1 MTNMYQKT
9 LLFILLVISS
19 FGTQLF
25 AQSKSKKEMKVVPVD
40 EKISEVETKK
50 NSNKSLKKALPTINV
65 MDENM
70 VKNIHSLLNQGST
83 PKEKIKKLDEIIKTA
98 IQNDLPKTLALS
110 YYQIGIAY
118 KELGQWQVALQ
129 FLELAD
135 RKKNAIIPS
144 EIYLEMGLILSK
156 TGKYK
161 ASNEKLFYYKK
172 KIESESVKSD
182 SEVEYKVVSDA
193 VSEKKASSNNS
204 SKLTSANSIPSNSA
218 MISQETSSNSLAYCS
233 TTSEGFVYNPKLKVE
248 YAIAENYFA
257 SEQFKLAISSY
268 EKLVIEEK
276 KSNNEI
282 GLLECYSRL
291 AACYISIG
299 ETKKGIAYYTASIKK
314 VNKSSL
320 SNKQKIN
327 ETKEYVSSAL
337 RKQGKYQED
346 LDIRNSTLSFSKDGL
361 EHLRLAQ
368 SYYKTRQFD
377 KAENSIDKYISDPSF
392 NIIDRRE
399 VSVLKDISKFIN
411 KKGDTEKAYRY
422 LSLYTSLQDTIKNR
436 IANLDLN
443 NNDVEGFQSILQLEV
458 LRKDKEISMN
468 AINHLMEEDKLKEDA
483 LSNHRIT
490 IGLLLFLLVIG
501 TIGGIYILRVSKQ
514 RRIANQQLA
523 LRSLRSQMNPHFI
536 FNALNSVNSF
546 ISENDERSANK
557 FLSEFSRLMRSVM
570 ENSEHDFI
578 SLTKEL
584 EIVRIYMQLEHF
596 RFKDKFNYTIEVDS
610 NIDEDAFQLPPMLIQ
625 PYIENAIWHGLRYKE
640 EIGNLSL
647 SFKLNADK
655 LIITLID
662 DGIGRTKSA
671 EIKTSNQLKNKST
684 ALKNINERITIFNEL
699 HHIKIEVSIT
709 DVEIDGSGTRVELS
723 IPQNTKQ
730 HA

>member
-1 MTNMYQKT
+1 
-9 LLFILLVISS
+9 
-19 FGTQLF
+19 
-25 AQSKSKKEMKVVPVD
+25 MKVVAVD
-40 EKISEVETKK
+40 EKNSEIETKK
-50 NSNKSLKKALPTINV
+50 NTTKSIKKALPTINV

-70 VKNIHSLLNQGST
+70 VKNIHSLLNQGNK

-161 ASNEKLFYYKK
+161 ASNEKLFFYKK

-182 SEVEYKVVSDA
+182 SEMEHNVALDEVSA
-193 VSEKKASSNNS
+193 KKASSTNS
-204 SKLTSANSIPSNSA
+204 IKTTSA
-218 MISQETSSNSLAYCS
+218 NSLAYCS
-233 TTSEGFVYNPKLKVE
+233 VTSDGFVYNPKLKVE

-268 EKLVIEEK
+268 EKLAIEEK

-299 ETKKGIAYYTASIKK
+299 QTKKGIAYYTASVQK
-314 VNKSSL
+314 VNKSSI
-320 SNKQKIN
+320 SNKQKIS
-327 ETKEYVSSAL
+327 ETKEFVSSAL
-337 RKQGKYQED
+337 RKQGKYKED
-346 LDIRNSTLSFSKDGL
+346 LDIRNSTLNFSKDEGL

-368 SYYKTRQFD
+368 SYFKTRQNE
-377 KAENSIDKYISDPSF
+377 KAENSIDKYIAKPSY

-399 VSVLKDISKFIN
+399 VIVLKDISKFIN

-655 LIITLID
+655 LTITLID

-671 EIKTSNQLKNKST
+671 EIKTANQLKNKST

-699 HHIKIEVSIT
+699 HRIKIEVSIT
-709 DVEIDGSGTRVELS
+709 DVEADGSGTRVELS
-723 IPQNTKQ
+723 IPQNSKQ

>member
-1 MTNMYQKT
+1 M
-9 LLFILLVISS
+9 
-19 FGTQLF
+19 
-25 AQSKSKKEMKVVPVD
+25 
-40 EKISEVETKK
+40 
-50 NSNKSLKKALPTINV
+50 
-65 MDENM
+65 
-70 VKNIHSLLNQGST
+70 
-83 PKEKIKKLDEIIKTA
+83 
-98 IQNDLPKTLALS
+98 
-110 YYQIGIAY
+110 
-118 KELGQWQVALQ
+118 
-129 FLELAD
+129 
-135 RKKNAIIPS
+135 
-144 EIYLEMGLILSK
+144 
-156 TGKYK
+156 
-161 ASNEKLFYYKK
+161 
-172 KIESESVKSD
+172 
-182 SEVEYKVVSDA
+182 
-193 VSEKKASSNNS
+193 
-204 SKLTSANSIPSNSA
+204 
-218 MISQETSSNSLAYCS
+218 
-233 TTSEGFVYNPKLKVE
+233 
-248 YAIAENYFA
+248 
-257 SEQFKLAISSY
+257 
-268 EKLVIEEK
+268 
-276 KSNNEI
+276 
-282 GLLECYSRL
+282 
-291 AACYISIG
+291 
-299 ETKKGIAYYTASIKK
+299 
-314 VNKSSL
+314 
-320 SNKQKIN
+320 
-327 ETKEYVSSAL
+327 
-337 RKQGKYQED
+337 
-346 LDIRNSTLSFSKDGL
+346 
-361 EHLRLAQ
+361 
-368 SYYKTRQFD
+368 
-377 KAENSIDKYISDPSF
+377 
-392 NIIDRRE
+392 
-399 VSVLKDISKFIN
+399 
-411 KKGDTEKAYRY
+411 
-422 LSLYTSLQDTIKNR
+422 
-436 IANLDLN
+436 DLN

-655 LIITLID
+655 LTITLID

-671 EIKTSNQLKNKST
+671 EIKTANQLKNKST

-699 HHIKIEVSIT
+699 HRIKIEVSIT
-709 DVEIDGSGTRVELS
+709 DVEADGSGTRVELS
-723 IPQNTKQ
+723 IPQNSKQ

>member
-1 MTNMYQKT
+1 
-9 LLFILLVISS
+9 
-19 FGTQLF
+19 
-25 AQSKSKKEMKVVPVD
+25 
-40 EKISEVETKK
+40 
-50 NSNKSLKKALPTINV
+50 
-65 MDENM
+65 
-70 VKNIHSLLNQGST
+70 
-83 PKEKIKKLDEIIKTA
+83 
-98 IQNDLPKTLALS
+98 
-110 YYQIGIAY
+110 
-118 KELGQWQVALQ
+118 
-129 FLELAD
+129 
-135 RKKNAIIPS
+135 
-144 EIYLEMGLILSK
+144 
-156 TGKYK
+156 
-161 ASNEKLFYYKK
+161 
-172 KIESESVKSD
+172 
-182 SEVEYKVVSDA
+182 
-193 VSEKKASSNNS
+193 
-204 SKLTSANSIPSNSA
+204 
-218 MISQETSSNSLAYCS
+218 
-233 TTSEGFVYNPKLKVE
+233 
-248 YAIAENYFA
+248 
-257 SEQFKLAISSY
+257 
-268 EKLVIEEK
+268 
-276 KSNNEI
+276 
-282 GLLECYSRL
+282 
-291 AACYISIG
+291 
-299 ETKKGIAYYTASIKK
+299 
-314 VNKSSL
+314 
-320 SNKQKIN
+320 
-327 ETKEYVSSAL
+327 
-337 RKQGKYQED
+337 
-346 LDIRNSTLSFSKDGL
+346 
-361 EHLRLAQ
+361 LAQ